1 MSLHVR
7 KWWSQRKP
15 RERLLAL
22 AVALAVLVAIADTST
37 FAPQRARAA
46 AASKA
51 LQTSQAQ
58 LAELQKLAAQHE
70 QQGDAATRER
80 LAALQTRRAGAEKVI
95 REAQIDLIPPQR
107 MVQQL
112 ANILAR
118 HPRLRV
124 VAANSLPPA
133 TVGEAGGAR
142 AGAVGVLYQHGMEL
156 QVEGRYLDL
165 LAYLEALEAAPQRI
179 YWRELELKVG
189 AEGVPLT
196 RIGLYTLSKESA
208 WLRI

>member
-1 MSLHVR
+1 MTPR
-7 KWWSQRKP
+7 ARRWWSQRKP
-15 RERLLAL
+15 RERLLAVGVLL
-22 AVALAVLVAIADTST
+22 AALVVIADTST

-51 LQTSQAQ
+51 LQTARAQ

-80 LAALQTRRAGAEKVI
+80 LTALQTRRAGAEKVI
-95 REAQIDLIPPQR
+95 RDAQVDLIPPQQ

-118 HPRLRV
+118 HPRLHV

-133 TVGEAGGAR
+133 AVGEAGGAR
-142 AGAVGVLYQHGMEL
+142 TGAVGVLYQHGMEL
-156 QVEGRYLDL
+156 QVEGRYMDL

-189 AEGVPLT
+189 ANGVPLT
-196 RIGLYTLSKESA
+196 RVGLYTLSKEPA